1 MKVKIGTYPKEGKER
16 VVQIKIDPWDTWS
29 MDHTLAL
36 IIVPMLKQ
44 LKETTHGG
52 PAVADEDV
60 PEEIKST
67 SAPPLEDRYS
77 VDDNYFKRWDWV
89 LDEMIWTFTQL
100 SSEDDDAQFFDHSE
114 VDENVG
120 LIEQI
125 KKIKVDEEGLTA
137 HNKRI
142 ENGLRLFGKYYR
154 GLWD

>member
-1 MKVKIGTYPKEGKER
+1 VKVRIGTYPKKDKER
-16 VVQIKIDPWDTWS
+16 VVKIQIDPWDTWS

-52 PAVADEDV
+52 PAVDNNDV
-60 PEEIKST
+60 PEELKST
-67 SAPPLEDRYS
+67 SAPPVKEHG

-89 LDEMIWTFTQL
+89 LEEMIWAFTQL
-100 SSEDDDAQFFDHSE
+100 SSENDDAQFFDHSE
-114 VDENVG
+114 VDEG
-120 LIEQI
+120 EDFIDQL

-142 ENGLRLFGKYYR
+142 DNGLLLFGKYYR